1 MYKLNILPIV
11 KEDIKVVGVS
21 SKNAATKI
29 VALLEQLNT
38 NQELLGYLLEHNHGE
53 PDEDLFNVSKWQAYW
68 KNGYDLWRLKLF
80 NLENVGLRY
89 RIIYAYALENSIQTF
104 YILAIVHRDFDYDPT
119 HEITKRLI
127 HSYVELGIG
136 NT

>member
-1 MYKLNILPIV
+1 LYKLNILPIV
-11 KEDIKVVGVS
+11 KEDIKAVRVRSG
-21 SKNAATKI
+21 NAATQI
-29 VALLEQLNT
+29 IALLEQLNT
-38 NQELLGYLLEHNHGE
+38 DHDLLGYLLEHNHGE
-53 PDEDLFNVSKWQAYW
+53 PDKDLFNVSKWQAYW
-68 KNGYDLWRLKLF
+68 QNGYDLWRLKLF

-89 RIIYAYALENSIQTF
+89 RIIYAYALEKGIQTF
-104 YILAIVHRDFDYDPT
+104 YILAVIHRDFDYDPT

>member
-11 KEDIKVVGVS
+11 KEDIKIVGVS

-38 NQELLGYLLEHNHGE
+38 NQELLGYLLEHNCGE
-53 PDEDLFNVSKWQAYW
+53 PEKDLFNVSKWQAYW
-68 KNGYDLWRLKLF
+68 QNGYDLWRLKLF

-89 RIIYAYALENSIQTF
+89 RIIYAYALENSVQIF

-136 NT
+136 NA

>member
-11 KEDIKVVGVS
+11 KEDIKAVS
-21 SKNAATKI
+21 VNSKNASTKI
-29 VALLEQLNT
+29 IALLEQLNT
-38 NQELLGYLLEHNHGE
+38 DQELLGYLLEHNHGE
-53 PDEDLFNVSKWQAYW
+53 PDKDLFNVSKWQAYW
-68 KNGYDLWRLKLF
+68 QNGYDLWRLKLF

-89 RIIYAYALENSIQTF
+89 RIIYAYALENGIQTF

-127 HSYVELGIG
+127 HSYVEIGIG